1 MRTDSGMSSY
11 FFIVIVRLVWY
22 YIFMILEKR

>member
-11 FFIVIVRLVWY
+11 FFIVIVRFVWY